1 MFLLSI
7 SARVVL
13 TFERL
18 ARYRS
23 ASCFDDTGLVCVS
36 KYSDSFAYIFILNG
50 DLFCG

>member
-1 MFLLSI
+1 MFMPSI
-7 SARVVL
+7 SIKVAL
-13 TFERL
+13 MFERL

-36 KYSDSFAYIFILNG
+36 KYSDSFAYIFILNC